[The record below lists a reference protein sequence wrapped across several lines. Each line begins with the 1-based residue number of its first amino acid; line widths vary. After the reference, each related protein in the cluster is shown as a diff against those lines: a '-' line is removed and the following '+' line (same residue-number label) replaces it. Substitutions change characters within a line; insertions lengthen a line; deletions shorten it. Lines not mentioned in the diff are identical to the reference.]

1 MCSLRTAFNG
11 DLWSFLFL
19 VSLCFPSVLQVDE
32 DIIEAP
38 IVPHEHAFI
47 LNRSWRSQ
55 CSSDFC
61 FPLRLGL
68 TC

>member
-1 MCSLRTAFNG
+1 MCALSGQHSTVICGIFVPRLT
-11 DLWSFLFL
+11 
-19 VSLCFPSVLQVDE
+19 VFPSVLQVDE

-47 LNRSWRSQ
+47 LNRLWRSQ
-55 CSSDFC
+55 CSSYFC